1 MDRLQAME
9 VFTRVVEV
17 SSFTKAADNLNLPR
31 ATVTNT
37 IQALE
42 AHLGV
47 KLLHRT
53 TRRVNVTEDGAAYYE
68 RCVRILAEI
77 EETEGA
83 FTHARI
89 TPKGR
94 LRVDMPGA
102 IGKMILLPSLSEF
115 RERYPD
121 IELMLG
127 MSDRPIDLIQEGVDC
142 VIRAGSLPDSNMI
155 ARRIGSMKMI
165 QVASPDY
172 LARYGEPET
181 IADLERHVCVN
192 YFSSRTG
199 KNIDVS
205 FIVDGQSVD
214 VPVTGMVSVNDAE
227 AYVTAGLMGLG
238 IIQPPRFMVRELLAA
253 GALREIL
260 PHLQSEAIPISV
272 MYPQNRHLSQK
283 VRVFVDWVVELFGR
297 CPELCV

>member
-17 SSFTKAADNLNLPR
+17 SSFTKAADILGLPR

-42 AHLGV
+42 AHLGAR
-47 KLLHRT
+47 LLHRT

-77 EETEGA
+77 EETESA
-83 FTHARI
+83 FTHARLN
-89 TPKGR
+89 PRGR
-94 LRVDMPGA
+94 LRVDMPGS
-102 IGKMILLPSLSEF
+102 IGKMFLLPNLAEF

-121 IELMLG
+121 IELMMG
-127 MSDRPIDLIQEGVDC
+127 MSDRPIDLVQEGVDC
-142 VIRAGSLPDSNMI
+142 VIRGGTLPDSNMI
-155 ARRIGSMKMI
+155 ARRIGSMRMV
-165 QVASPDY
+165 QAASPDY
-172 LARYGEPET
+172 LARYGEPASIE
-181 IADLERHVCVN
+181 DLERHVCVN
-192 YFSSRTG
+192 YFSSLTG
-199 KNIDVS
+199 KIMDID
-205 FIVDGQSVD
+205 FIVDGQSVS
-214 VPVTGMVSVNDAE
+214 VPMASSVAVNDAE

-260 PHLQSEAIPISV
+260 TEARSEAIPISV

>member
-155 ARRIGSMKMI
+155 ARRIGSMKMM
-165 QVASPDY
+165 QVASPEY

-205 FIVDGQSVD
+205 FIVDGQSVS

-283 VRVFVDWVVELFGR
+283 VRVFVDWIVELFGR

>member
-165 QVASPDY
+165 QVASPEY

-199 KNIDVS
+199 KNMDVS

-238 IIQPPRFMVRELLAA
+238 IIQPARFMVRELLAA

>member
-17 SSFTKAADNLNLPR
+17 SSFTKAADNLRLPR

-53 TRRVNVTEDGAAYYE
+53 TRRVNVTDDGAAYYE

-83 FTHARI
+83 FTQARAN
-89 TPKGR
+89 PKGR
-94 LRVDMPGA
+94 LRVDMPGS
-102 IGKMILLPSLSEF
+102 IGKMFLLPHLSEF
-115 RERYPD
+115 QDRYPD

-127 MSDRPIDLIQEGVDC
+127 MGDRPIDLILEGVDC
-142 VIRAGSLPDSNMI
+142 VIRAGNLPDSNMI
-155 ARRIGSMKMI
+155 ARRIGSIKTV

-172 LARYGEPET
+172 LARYGMPET
-181 IADLERHVCVN
+181 LEDLERHVCVN

-199 KNIDVS
+199 KTVDMSFVIDGRV
-205 FIVDGQSVD
+205 VE
-214 VPVTGMVSVNDAE
+214 VPMPGKVSVNDAE
-227 AYVTAGLMGLG
+227 AYVTGALMGLG
-238 IIQPPRFMVRELLAA
+238 MIQAPRFMVRELLKAD
-253 GALREIL
+253 ALRLVL
-260 PHLQSEAIPISV
+260 PEFEAEAMPISV

-283 VRVFVDWVVELFGR
+283 VRVFVDWVVEIFGR

>member
-17 SSFTKAADNLNLPR
+17 SSFTKAADNLGLPR

-47 KLLHRT
+47 RLLHRT
-53 TRRVNVTEDGAAYYE
+53 TGRVNVTEDGAAYYE

-83 FTHARI
+83 FTHARV

-94 LRVDMPGA
+94 LRVDMPA
-102 IGKMILLPSLSEF
+102 SIGKMFLLPNLAEF

-121 IELMLG
+121 IELMMG

-142 VIRAGSLPDSNMI
+142 VIRVGALADSSMI
-155 ARRIGSMKMI
+155 ARRIGSMKMV
-165 QVASPDY
+165 QVASPEY
-172 LARYGEPET
+172 LARYGEPQT
-181 IADLERHVCVN
+181 IADLERHICVN

-199 KNIDVS
+199 KVMDMS
-205 FIVDGQSVD
+205 FIVDGASVD
-214 VPVTGMVSVNDAE
+214 VPMVGSVSVNDAE
-227 AYVTAGLMGLG
+227 AYVTAALMGLG
-238 IIQPPRFMVRELLAA
+238 IAQPARFMVRELLAA
-253 GALREIL
+253 GALREVL
-260 PHLQSEAIPISV
+260 SDVASESIPISV

>member
-17 SSFTKAADNLNLPR
+17 SSFTKAADNLRLPR

-53 TRRVNVTEDGAAYYE
+53 TRRVNVTDDGAAYYE

-77 EETEGA
+77 EETEDA
-83 FTHARI
+83 FTHARVS
-89 TPKGR
+89 PKGR
-94 LRVDMPGA
+94 LRVDMPGS
-102 IGKMILLPSLSEF
+102 IGKMFVLPNLAEF
-115 RERYPD
+115 QARYPD

-127 MSDRPIDLIQEGVDC
+127 MGDRPIDLIQEGVDC
-142 VIRAGSLPDSNMI
+142 VIRAGNLPDSNMI
-155 ARRIGSMKMI
+155 ARRIGSLKTV

-172 LARYGEPET
+172 LERYGVPT
-181 IADLERHVCVN
+181 TLADLERHVCVN

-199 KNIDVS
+199 KIVDMS
-205 FIVDGQSVD
+205 FLVDGQSVD
-214 VPVTGMVSVNDAE
+214 VPMFGMVSVNDAE
-227 AYVTAGLMGLG
+227 AYVTAALIGLG
-238 IIQPPRFMVRELLAA
+238 MIQPPRFMVRELLAA
-253 GALREIL
+253 GALREVMSDL
-260 PHLQSEAIPISV
+260 TGEAMPISV

-283 VRVFVDWVVELFGR
+283 VRVFVDWIIELFGR

>member
-17 SSFTKAADNLNLPR
+17 SSFTKAAETLRLPR

-68 RCVRILAEI
+68 RCIRILADI
-77 EETEGA
+77 EETESV
-83 FTHARI
+83 FTDAR
-89 TPKGR
+89 TSPRGR
-94 LRVDMPGA
+94 LRVDMPGS
-102 IGKMILLPSLSEF
+102 IGKMFLLPNLAEF
-115 RERYPD
+115 HARYPD
-121 IELMLG
+121 IELMFG
-127 MSDRPIDLIQEGVDC
+127 MGDRPIDLVQEGVDC
-142 VIRAGSLPDSNMI
+142 VIRVGNLPDSNMI
-155 ARRIGSMKMI
+155 ARRIGSMKMV

-172 LARYGEPET
+172 LERYGVPVT
-181 IADLERHVCVN
+181 LADLERHVCVN
-192 YFSSRTG
+192 YFASRTG
-199 KNIDVS
+199 KNVDMS
-205 FIVDGQSVD
+205 FLVDGQSVD
-214 VPVTGMVSVNDAE
+214 VPMFSMVSVNDAE

-238 IIQPPRFMVRELLAA
+238 LVQPPRFMVRELLKAD
-253 GALREIL
+253 ALRLVL
-260 PHLQSEAIPISV
+260 PEFEAEAMPISV

-283 VRVFVDWVVELFGR
+283 VRVFVDWVVEIFGR

>member
-17 SSFTKAADNLNLPR
+17 SSFTKAADTLQLPR

-42 AHLGV
+42 AHLGA

-53 TRRVNVTEDGAAYYE
+53 TRRVNVTDDGAAYYE

-83 FTHARI
+83 FTDAR
-89 TPKGR
+89 TSPKGR
-94 LRVDMPGA
+94 LRVDMPGS
-102 IGKMILLPSLSEF
+102 IGKMFLLPNLAEF
-115 RERYPD
+115 YERYPD

-127 MSDRPIDLIQEGVDC
+127 MGDRPIDLIQEGVDC
-142 VIRAGSLPDSNMI
+142 VIRGGHLPDSSMI
-155 ARRIGSMKMI
+155 ARRIGSMKMV

-172 LARYGEPET
+172 LERYGVPT
-181 IADLERHVCVN
+181 TLADLEHHVCVN
-192 YFSSRTG
+192 YFSNRTG
-199 KNIDVS
+199 KTIDMS
-205 FIVDGQSVD
+205 FLIEGQSVD
-214 VPVTGMVSVNDAE
+214 IPMFSKVSVNDGE
-227 AYVTAGLMGLG
+227 AYVTASLMGLG
-238 IIQPPRFMVRELLAA
+238 LVQPPRFMVRELLKA
-253 GALREIL
+253 GALCEVL
-260 PHLQSEAIPISV
+260 PEFESEAMPISV

-283 VRVFVDWVVELFGR
+283 VRVFVDWIVELFGR